1 MNQFFV
7 GQKVVCIDAKFPHVS
22 IDQGIREGE
31 IYTLSWV
38 GPYTHYIDGEFIG
51 VRLAEVTRGADPGG
65 YGADEMPFRATRF
78 RPLVADRLGSLRA
91 LLVPGQP
98 LAPSVEEP
106 RRRAPVREDERE
118 KEEEKV

>member
-1 MNQFFV
+1 VNQFYV
-7 GQKVVCIDAKFPHVS
+7 GQKVVCIDAKFQHVS
-22 IDQGIREGE
+22 IDQGISEGE

-38 GPYTHYIDGEFIG
+38 GPYVHYVDGEFIG
-51 VRLAEVTRGADPGG
+51 VRLAEVTRGDDPGG

-91 LLVPGQP
+91 LLVPDQP
-98 LAPSVEEP
+98 LAPAPEEP
-106 RRRAPVREDERE
+106 RRRAPV